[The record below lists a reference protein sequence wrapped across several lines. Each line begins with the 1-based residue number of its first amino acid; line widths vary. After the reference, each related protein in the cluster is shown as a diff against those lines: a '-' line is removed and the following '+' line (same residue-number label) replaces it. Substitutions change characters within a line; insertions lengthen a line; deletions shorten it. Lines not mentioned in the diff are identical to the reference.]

1 VLVLLALNTD
11 SLLITLY
18 SALGL
23 SIFSHFH
30 LKIKYHGREIKFNPF
45 GRTSKQ
51 IETEIPG
58 TKR

>member
-1 VLVLLALNTD
+1 MVLRAFNTD
-11 SLLITLY
+11 LLTITLY
-18 SALGL
+18 TKLVL

-45 GRTSKQ
+45 GRASKQ